1 MIAKRMTIT
10 KKKKVMSKMIPGEE
24 KYKLLAWEKFKEI
37 QSYSVNIHYTFFI
50 IKKLGTLIFDL

>member
-24 KYKLLAWEKFKEI
+24 KYKLLAWKKFKEI
-37 QSYSVNIHYTFFI
+37 QSYSVNIHYTYIFNYQI
-50 IKKLGTLIFDL
+50 EKIKIS